1 MRIMTGSEELET
13 DMEWSLTDGSAK
25 RLGRT
30 YGIDGTLWLSYSA
43 SGAEWICRDAECTI
57 RLTGDAM
64 SGDPVHSPR
73 YAIEVNG
80 RRGVNATMPAG
91 REAVHTVSAAGEKP
105 AEGQDNAAAAGE
117 NTAEGQDNTAAADGA
132 AAAKGFT
139 VRVLKLS
146 ECADSTLGIAAVV
159 CDTKPEPTE
168 EKVFRVEFVG
178 DSITCGYGVDG
189 VLGDLYSTS
198 NEDATK
204 AYAYLT
210 ARELDVDYS
219 LVSFSG
225 YGIISGYTEL
235 EVPRTECLVPDY
247 YKTMGNSYGKF
258 ADRVEPSAVPWDF
271 GAFSAD
277 VVVINLGTNDASYCR
292 DVPERHRAYIEEYKR
307 FLAEVR
313 ACNPIAVVLC
323 TLGIMDDRLN
333 GAMETAVAEYVEE
346 SGDADVR
353 TMIFTPQNMEKDGA
367 AVDWHPSA
375 VSHRKAADKL
385 IAYMRENI
393 F

>member
-1 MRIMTGSEELET
+1 
-13 DMEWSLTDGSAK
+13 MEWSLTDGSAK

-30 YGIDGTLWLSYSA
+30 YDFDGVLWLSFSA
-43 SGAEWICRDAECTI
+43 SGAEWICRDGECTV
-57 RLTGDAM
+57 RLVGDAM
-64 SGDPVHSPR
+64 SGDAVHSPR
-73 YAIEVNG
+73 YAIEQNG
-80 RRGVNATMPAG
+80 VRVVCETMG
-91 REAVHTVSAAGEKP
+91 
-105 AEGQDNAAAAGE
+105 AEG
-117 NTAEGQDNTAAADGA
+117 TAEHTLTAPEGA
-132 AAAKGFT
+132 SEVGT

-159 CDTKPEPTE
+159 SDTKPEPTE

-204 AYAYLT
+204 AYAYL
-210 ARELDVDYS
+210 AAQDLDVDYS

-258 ADRVEPSAVPWDF
+258 ADRVDPASVSWDF
-271 GAFSAD
+271 DSFSAD

-292 DVPERHRAYIEEYKR
+292 ENPERHRAFIDEYKR
-307 FLAEVR
+307 FLGDVR
-313 ACNPIAVVLC
+313 EHNKIAVILC

-333 GAMETAVAEYVEE
+333 GAMQKAVEEYVEE

-353 TMIFTPQNMEKDGA
+353 SMLFTPQNMEQDGA

-375 VSHRKAADKL
+375 VTHRKAANKL
-385 IAYMRENI
+385 IEYMRENI

>member
-1 MRIMTGSEELET
+1 
-13 DMEWSLTDGSAK
+13 MEWDLTKGTAK

-30 YGIDGTLWLSYSA
+30 YEIDGTLWLSYSA
-43 SGAEWICRDAECTI
+43 SGAEWICRDRECVV
-57 RLTGDAM
+57 RLVGDAM

-80 RRGVNATMPAG
+80 ERVVDATMG
-91 REAVHTVSAAGEKP
+91 SSG
-105 AEGQDNAAAAGE
+105 
-117 NTAEGQDNTAAADGA
+117 TAEHRIVCGSSAEASAPG
-132 AAAKGFT
+132 
-139 VRVLKLS
+139 VIRVLKLS
-146 ECADSTLGIAAVV
+146 ESADSTMGIASVV

-168 EKVFRVEFVG
+168 DKVFRVEFIG

-189 VLGDLYSTS
+189 VLGDLYSTA

-210 ARELDVDYS
+210 AQELDVDYS

-235 EVPRTECLVPDY
+235 DVPRTECLVPDY
-247 YKTMGNSYGKF
+247 YRTMGNTYGKF
-258 ADRVEPSAVPWDF
+258 ADRVDPSEIAWDF
-271 GAFSAD
+271 GSFSAD

-292 DVPERHRAYIEEYKR
+292 DIPERHRAYIDGYKK
-307 FLAEVR
+307 FLRDVR
-313 ACNPIAVVLC
+313 ACNPVAVILC

-333 GAMETAVAEYVEE
+333 GAMETAVEEYVAE

-353 TMIFTPQNMEKDGA
+353 TMLFVPQNMEKDGA

-375 VSHRKAADKL
+375 ATHRKEAELL
-385 IAYMRENI
+385 IRYMRENI

>member
-1 MRIMTGSEELET
+1 M
-13 DMEWSLTDGSAK
+13 
-25 RLGRT
+25 
-30 YGIDGTLWLSYSA
+30 
-43 SGAEWICRDAECTI
+43 
-57 RLTGDAM
+57 
-64 SGDPVHSPR
+64 
-73 YAIEVNG
+73 
-80 RRGVNATMPAG
+80 
-91 REAVHTVSAAGEKP
+91 
-105 AEGQDNAAAAGE
+105 
-117 NTAEGQDNTAAADGA
+117 
-132 AAAKGFT
+132 
-139 VRVLKLS
+139 S
-146 ECADSTLGIAAVV
+146 ECADSTMGVASVI

-204 AYAYLT
+204 AYAYL
-210 ARELDVDYS
+210 AAAELDVDYS

-247 YKTMGNSYGKF
+247 SRTMGNSYGRF
-258 ADRVEPSAVPWDF
+258 ADRVDPSEVAWDF
-271 GAFSAD
+271 GSFSAD

-292 DVPERHRAYIEEYKR
+292 DVPERHRAFIDAYKR
-307 FLAEVR
+307 FLRDVR
-313 ACNPIAVVLC
+313 ECNRSAVILC

-333 GAMETAVAEYVEE
+333 GAMQTAVEEYTEE

-353 TMIFTPQNMEKDGA
+353 TMLFTPQNMEKDGA

-375 VSHRKAADKL
+375 VTHRKEACLL
-385 IAYMRENI
+385 IEYMRENI

>member
-1 MRIMTGSEELET
+1 
-13 DMEWSLTDGSAK
+13 MEWSLTDGSAK

-30 YGIDGTLWLSYSA
+30 YDIDGTLWLSYSA

-57 RLTGDAM
+57 RLVGDAM
-64 SGDPVHSPR
+64 SGDAVHSPR

-80 RRGVNATMPAG
+80 ERVVSATMPAD
-91 REAVHTVSAAGEKP
+91 REAAHTVK
-105 AEGQDNAAAAGE
+105 
-117 NTAEGQDNTAAADGA
+117 AADGA
-132 AAAKGFT
+132 TEVGT

-146 ECADSTLGIAAVV
+146 ECADSTLGIASVT

-210 ARELDVDYS
+210 AQDLDVDYS

-235 EVPRTECLVPDY
+235 EVPRNECLVPDY
-247 YKTMGNSYGKF
+247 YKTMGNSYGRF
-258 ADRVEPSAVPWDF
+258 ADRVESSEVAWDF

-307 FLAEVR
+307 FLADVR
-313 ACNPIAVVLC
+313 ACNPIAVILC

-333 GAMETAVAEYVEE
+333 GAMEAAVAEYVEE

-375 VSHRKAADKL
+375 VTHRKAADKL

>member
-1 MRIMTGSEELET
+1 MQQRSPEGNR
-13 DMEWSLTDGSAK
+13 MEWNLTNSTVK

-30 YGIDGTLWLSYSA
+30 YYDDGTLWLSYSA
-43 SGAEWICRDAECTI
+43 SGAEWVCRDAGCTV

-64 SGDPVHSPR
+64 SGDAVHSPR
-73 YAIEVNG
+73 YAIEVDG
-80 RRGVNATMPAG
+80 ERVVETTMDASG
-91 REAVHTVSAAGEKP
+91 TAEHTVSCGAAFAGEQQ
-105 AEGQDNAAAAGE
+105 A
-117 NTAEGQDNTAAADGA
+117 
-132 AAAKGFT
+132 
-139 VRVLKLS
+139 VIRVIKLS
-146 ECADSTLGIAAVV
+146 ECADSTLGISAIV
-159 CDTKPEPTE
+159 CDTMPEPTE

-219 LVSFSG
+219 VVSFSG

-247 YKTMGNSYGKF
+247 YRTMGNSYGRF
-258 ADRVEPSAVPWDF
+258 ANRLDPADVAWDF
-271 GAFSAD
+271 DSFSAD

-292 DVPERHRAYIEEYKR
+292 DVPERHRAFIDGYKR
-307 FLAEVR
+307 FLCDVR
-313 ACNPIAVVLC
+313 ECNRLAVILC

-333 GAMETAVAEYVEE
+333 GAMETAVAEYMDE

-353 TMIFTPQNMEKDGA
+353 TMLFVPQNMEKDGA

-375 VSHRKAADKL
+375 VTHRKAACRL
-385 IAYMRENI
+385 IDFMRENI

>member
-1 MRIMTGSEELET
+1 
-13 DMEWSLTDGSAK
+13 MERKLTKDLAR

-30 YGIDGTLWLSYSA
+30 YYDCDTLWLSYSA
-43 SGAEWICRDAECTI
+43 SGAEWICRDAECI
-57 RLTGDAM
+57 VRLVGDAL
-64 SGDPVHSPR
+64 SGDPVHSAR

-80 RRGVNATMPAG
+80 VRVVDATMGAAG
-91 REAVHTVSAAGEKP
+91 EAVHALKA
-105 AEGQDNAAAAGE
+105 AEGTELG
-117 NTAEGQDNTAAADGA
+117 
-132 AAAKGFT
+132 T

-146 ECADSTLGIAAVV
+146 ECADSVMGIASVE
-159 CDTKPEPTE
+159 CETKPEPTE

-189 VLGDLYSTS
+189 VLGELYSTS

-235 EVPRTECLVPDY
+235 DVPRTECLVPDY
-247 YKTMGNSYGKF
+247 YRTMGNSYGRF
-258 ADRVEPSAVPWDF
+258 GNGADPAGIAWDF
-271 GAFSAD
+271 DAFSAD
-277 VVVINLGTNDASYCR
+277 VVVINLGTNDASYCG
-292 DVPERHRAYIEEYKR
+292 DNPERQRAFIEGYKR
-307 FLAEVR
+307 FLRDVR
-313 ACNPIAVVLC
+313 ECNRIAVILC

-333 GAMETAVAEYVEE
+333 GAMETAVEEYAAE
-346 SGDADVR
+346 SGDEYVR
-353 TMIFTPQNMEKDGA
+353 SMLFAPQDMEKDGT

-375 VSHRKAADKL
+375 VTHRKAADRL